1 MTTFEIQ
8 CPSLIAF
15 GQGALKNIGDVLKK
29 VGAQKPLIVTSRLML
44 DTSVFAALKA
54 ELESAEIPF
63 GIYSDVDPDPDLPA
77 VEKGAAAFKA
87 GGYDSLIGFGGGSAM
102 DAAKAI
108 NLVVNSDGDISA
120 WKVPN
125 APSFPVLPLVCIPT
139 TAGTGSEVTRGIV
152 ITDPV
157 THEKMLFM
165 GRSCLAAAAVIDPD
179 MTKDLP
185 GRLAADTGLDALT
198 HALEAYVS
206 KKRNPHSD
214 AMALSALKLIGENI
228 MTACTERTDA
238 ARSAMML
245 GAMQAGIAFSNA
257 SVALVHGL
265 SRPFGG
271 FFKVPHGMS
280 NAILL
285 TEVTKFSISA
295 DPGRYAEASK
305 ALGFAELTDN
315 EEVANEK
322 LVAGLERLTTELK
335 VPTLAEFGVEKD
347 DYFAKIETM
356 ASQAIASG
364 SPNNN
369 PRGATKDELKEIY
382 SMVWK

>member
-1 MTTFEIQ
+1 MATFEIQ
-8 CPSLIAF
+8 CPSLIEF
-15 GQGALKNIGDVLKK
+15 GPGALKNIGGVLNK
-29 VGAQKPLIVTSRLML
+29 VGARKPLIVTSRLML
-44 DTSVFAALKA
+44 ETSIFATLKA
-54 ELESAEIPF
+54 ELERADINF
-63 GIYSDVDPDPDLPA
+63 GVYSDVDPDPDLPA
-77 VEKGAAAFKA
+77 VEKGASAFRD
-87 GGYDSLIGFGGGSAM
+87 GQYDSLIGFGGGSAM
-102 DAAKAI
+102 DAAKAM
-108 NLVVNSDGDISA
+108 NLVLSSDGNISA

-125 APSFPVLPLVCIPT
+125 SPAFPVMPLICIPT

-165 GRSCLAAAAVIDPD
+165 GRSCLATAAIIDPD
-179 MTKDLP
+179 MTKELP
-185 GRLAADTGLDALT
+185 VRFAADTGLDALT

-214 AMALSALKLIGENI
+214 AMALSALKLIGKNI
-228 MTACTERTDA
+228 MDACTQRTDE
-238 ARSAMML
+238 ARTAMML

-271 FFKVPHGMS
+271 FFHVPHGMS

-295 DPGRYAEASK
+295 DPSRYAEASK
-305 ALGFAELTDN
+305 ALGFATVTDSDDL
-315 EEVANEK
+315 ANEK
-322 LVAGLERLTTELK
+322 LVAGLEQLTADLE
-335 VPTLAEFGVEKD
+335 VPTLAEFGVAKD
-347 DYFAKIETM
+347 DYFAKIDTM

-369 PRGATKDELKEIY
+369 PRGATKEELIEIY

>member
-1 MTTFEIQ
+1 MLEIQ
-8 CPSLIAF
+8 SPSLIIYGKNSL
-15 GQGALKNIGDVLKK
+15 GQIGETLNK
-29 VGAQKPLIVTSRLML
+29 VGGKCPMVVTSRLML
-44 DTSVFAALKA
+44 ETSIFSDLKTALEGA
-54 ELESAEIPF
+54 
-63 GIYSDVDPDPDLPA
+63 GITYGVYADVDPDPDLPA
-77 VEKGAAAFKA
+77 IERGAEAFTSGKH
-87 GGYDSLIGFGGGSAM
+87 DSLIGFGGGSAM

-108 NLVVNSDGDISA
+108 NLMLCSDGPISD

-125 APSFPVLPLVCIPT
+125 SPAFAVNPLVCIPT

-165 GRSCLAAAAVIDPD
+165 GRSCLASAAIIDSE
-179 MTKDLP
+179 MTRELP
-185 GRLAADTGLDALT
+185 VRFAADTGLDALT

-206 KKRNPHSD
+206 KKNNPHSD
-214 AMALSALKLIGENI
+214 AMALSALRLIGANI
-228 MTACTERTDA
+228 MVACTDRSEDA
-238 ARSAMML
+238 RGAMML

-285 TEVTKFSISA
+285 PAVTRFSVSAATE
-295 DPGRYAEASK
+295 RYADASR
-305 ALGFAELTDN
+305 ALGFADLSCSDAE
-315 EEVANEK
+315 ANDRLIE
-322 LVAGLERLTTELK
+322 GLELLCADLH
-335 VPTLAEFGVEKD
+335 VPSLAEFGVEKD
-347 DYFAKIETM
+347 DYFSKIEIM
-356 ASQAIASG
+356 AEQAIASG

-369 PRGATKDELKEIY
+369 PRGATKEELVEIY
-382 SMVWK
+382 KQVWK